1 MYYIDPTF
9 TTKKINKALKEQRE
23 ITFKGGIYKLTD
35 CLILHSDTKI
45 TCESGVAFERH
56 CKGRMLQTFADENTT
71 KYSGVH
77 DVLWQG
83 GFFYADTNE
92 AFANVITL
100 FHAKNITLENV
111 TVSGCRGY
119 HSIEINACKGVIIQD
134 CCIKG
139 QSSKEGEDF
148 REAIQI
154 DFANYDGLKIKGAKN
169 TAKCYDNTHCVSINI
184 CDTVIKDCPNGF
196 GTHSVSFK
204 EDYHKKITLQEVR
217 FKDIKYNDVQLFGVD
232 DFIMYD
238 AKSLYMNIQRPPVI
252 HIGTKTKGHPTT
264 GGKKAIE
271 PRRNKNIRIENTVI
285 D

>member
-1 MYYIDPTF
+1 MYCIDPTF
-9 TTKKINKALKEQRE
+9 TTKKINKALKEKRE
-23 ITFKGGIYKLTD
+23 ITFKDGIYKLTE

-71 KYSGVH
+71 KYNGVH
-77 DVLWQG
+77 DVSWYG
-83 GFFYADTNE
+83 GFFFADTNE

-100 FHAKNITLENV
+100 FHAKNITLKTV

-119 HSIEINACKGVIIQD
+119 HSIEINACKGVMIED
-134 CCIKG
+134 CWIKD
-139 QSSKEGEDF
+139 QSSKPDEDF

-169 TAKCYDNTHCVSINI
+169 TAKCYDNTHCVNI
-184 CDTVIKDCPNGF
+184 IVSDTVIRNCPNGF
-196 GTHSVSFK
+196 GTHSVSLK
-204 EDYHKKITLQEVR
+204 EDYHKDIALKEVKFR
-217 FKDIKYNDVQLFGVD
+217 DIGHNDVQLFGVD
-232 DFIMYD
+232 GFTMYD
-238 AKSLYMNIQRPPVI
+238 AKSLYMDIQRSPEI

-271 PRRNKNIRIENTVI
+271 PRRNKNICIDNMVI

>member
-9 TTKKINKALKEQRE
+9 TAKKINKALKEQRE
-23 ITFKGGIYKLTD
+23 ITFKDGIYKLTE

-56 CKGRMLQTFADENTT
+56 CKGRMLQTYADENTT
-71 KYSGVH
+71 KYNGVH
-77 DVLWQG
+77 DVSWNG
-83 GFFYADTNE
+83 GFFFADTNE
-92 AFANVITL
+92 TPANVITL
-100 FHAKNITLENV
+100 FHAKSITLENV

-119 HSIEINACKGVIIQD
+119 HSIEVNACKQITIRNSW
-134 CCIKG
+134 IEN
-139 QSSKEGEDF
+139 QSSKPDEDF

-169 TAKCYDNTHCVSINI
+169 TAKCYDNTHCVNI
-184 CDTVIKDCPNGF
+184 VVSDTVIRNCPNGF
-196 GTHSVSFK
+196 GTHSVSHK
-204 EDYHKKITLQEVR
+204 EDYHKNITLKEVKFR
-217 FKDIKYNDVQLFGVD
+217 DIEHNDVQLFGVD
-232 DFIMYD
+232 GFTMYD
-238 AKSLYMNIQRPPVI
+238 AKSLYIDTQRPPKI

-271 PRRNKNIRIENTVI
+271 PRRNKNIRIESTVI

>member
-9 TTKKINKALKEQRE
+9 TTKKINKALKEKRE
-23 ITFKGGIYKLTD
+23 ITFKDGIYKLSE

-56 CKGRMLQTFADENTT
+56 HKGRMLQTFADENTT
-71 KYSGVH
+71 KYNGVH
-77 DVLWQG
+77 DVSWNG
-83 GFFYADTNE
+83 GLFYADTNE

-119 HSIEINACKGVIIQD
+119 HAIEINACKGAMIKD
-134 CCIKG
+134 CYIKD
-139 QSSKEGEDF
+139 QSAKPGEDF

-169 TAKCYDNTHCVSINI
+169 TAKCYDNTHCVNI
-184 CDTVIKDCPNGF
+184 TVSDTVIKDCPNGF

-204 EDYHKKITLQEVR
+204 EDYHKKIKLQEVH

-238 AKSLYMNIQRPPVI
+238 AKSLYMNIQRPTEI

-271 PRRNKNIRIENTVI
+271 PRRNKNIHIENTVI

>member
-1 MYYIDPTF
+1 MYYIDPKF

-23 ITFKGGIYKLTD
+23 ITFKDGIYKLTE

-45 TCESGVAFERH
+45 TCKSGVAFHRH

-71 KYSGVH
+71 KYNGVH
-77 DVLWQG
+77 DVSWYG
-83 GFFYADTNE
+83 GLFLADTNE

-119 HSIEINACKGVIIQD
+119 HSIEVNACKGVMIED
-134 CCIKG
+134 CWIKD
-139 QSSKEGEDF
+139 QSSKPGEDF

-169 TAKCYDNTHCVSINI
+169 TAKCYDNTHCVNI
-184 CDTVIKDCPNGF
+184 VVSDTVIRNCPNGF
-196 GTHSVSFK
+196 GTHSVSLK
-204 EDYHKKITLQEVR
+204 EDYHKDIALKEVKFR
-217 FKDIKYNDVQLFGVD
+217 DIGHNDVQLFGID
-232 DFIMYD
+232 GFTMYD
-238 AKSLYMNIQRPPVI
+238 TKSLYMDIQRPPEI

-271 PRRNKNIRIENTVI
+271 PRRNKNICIDNMVI